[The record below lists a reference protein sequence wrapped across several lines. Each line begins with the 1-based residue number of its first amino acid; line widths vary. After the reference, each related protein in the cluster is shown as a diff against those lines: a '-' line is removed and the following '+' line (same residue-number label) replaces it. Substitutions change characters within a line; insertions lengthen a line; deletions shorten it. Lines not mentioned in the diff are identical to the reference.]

1 MNSTIFEFLAVTSLV
16 YLGLFVVGAP
26 LSLGLRLRGSLFI
39 ILSPIVGAA
48 VTEVFAWYVLDFSDI
63 GLHAALPWLM
73 GGCVLAIAAIWLVG
87 RQKKTLKSH
96 SHIWESDDLRSL
108 ALTTALVTTT
118 FSLHA
123 RWLLGFSRLTIGVI
137 GNNDV
142 ASYATLAR
150 HVSMNGFANAGY
162 IAQDHL
168 GSRARADVSGMFS
181 LFSQATWITGRWEW
195 EVAMPVLLV
204 ATLLVAQGL
213 CFLLCRTVHLGWISS
228 ALLATI
234 SVNTFLFAYISW
246 NYFIAQ
252 LFAMATLPIFLYLL
266 QRGEADIGRLRALI
280 ITAILVIHLLLVY
293 PHMTFLLLPV
303 LVVMSTL
310 NTGSP
315 VGLLSRAGAS
325 VRLLSGGLLLGAAVV
340 PTRFL
345 DSIERT
351 ILLKDIV
358 AGWPLT
364 EILPWALVGFQTSF
378 RATSTPWVVVASAL
392 LVWGCLNAWRRHL
405 LNNAATTFPLV
416 GIVVVVL
423 TTYTAFCYLNDEG
436 YAQWKWISFF
446 QPLLAVSLIAP
457 LALYIT
463 TKVRLAPLRVARALP
478 IVALGALLV
487 ASFNNARVATRA
499 IGTEGRSLWVSE
511 ELADLS
517 EAPALNGIEELDIAT
532 DPWWDTMWATVIL
545 APRTLHLRHDYSY
558 FNRSPDLSG
567 TTLLRSDTAAKA
579 PWLES
584 IAVNDAYVLLPSS
597 PQSPDSTLID
607 GLAAET
613 TVNLYLGQEGSVSA
627 TVSVT
632 NTGDAHWLGT
642 RSGAAGE
649 VNLGIQALDINKIP
663 IVGDYARFPLAP
675 WPLWV
680 PPKATVTTD
689 FTLPMTVPDGTHFLR
704 FVPVAEHVA
713 WFDGLGTKPVDVGQP
728 QPNSTEPSLL
738 GSDTTAQVTI
748 DDTGNLVVAYSVTN
762 TGSAHWLGSGAN
774 LPGETN
780 LGVQLLDVDGALLA
794 ADWVRIPLVPWPL
807 SIAPGQTVSG
817 SSTLPQPPEHTR
829 FFKFIPVA
837 EQVSWFDGIG
847 SSPVVV
853 DNPLQ

>member
-378 RATSTPWVVVASAL
+378 RATSTPWGSCCISLAGLGMFERLATPPSEQ
-392 LVWGCLNAWRRHL
+392 CRNHFPTRRHR
-405 LNNAATTFPLV
+405 
-416 GIVVVVL
+416 GCSS
-423 TTYTAFCYLNDEG
+423 YYL
-436 YAQWKWISFF
+436 
-446 QPLLAVSLIAP
+446 
-457 LALYIT
+457 
-463 TKVRLAPLRVARALP
+463 
-478 IVALGALLV
+478 
-487 ASFNNARVATRA
+487 
-499 IGTEGRSLWVSE
+499 
-511 ELADLS
+511 
-517 EAPALNGIEELDIAT
+517 
-532 DPWWDTMWATVIL
+532 
-545 APRTLHLRHDYSY
+545 HC
-558 FNRSPDLSG
+558 
-567 TTLLRSDTAAKA
+567 
-579 PWLES
+579 
-584 IAVNDAYVLLPSS
+584 VLLPQRRGLRSMEMDFLFPTATCCLPDCAFSPLHHDKSASS
-597 PQSPDSTLID
+597 PTQSCQSTPDSCPRCAPC
-607 GLAAET
+607 GL
-613 TVNLYLGQEGSVSA
+613 
-627 TVSVT
+627 
-632 NTGDAHWLGT
+632 
-642 RSGAAGE
+642 
-649 VNLGIQALDINKIP
+649 
-663 IVGDYARFPLAP
+663 
-675 WPLWV
+675 
-680 PPKATVTTD
+680 
-689 FTLPMTVPDGTHFLR
+689 
-704 FVPVAEHVA
+704 
-713 WFDGLGTKPVDVGQP
+713 
-728 QPNSTEPSLL
+728 
-738 GSDTTAQVTI
+738 
-748 DDTGNLVVAYSVTN
+748 
-762 TGSAHWLGSGAN
+762 
-774 LPGETN
+774 
-780 LGVQLLDVDGALLA
+780 VQ
-794 ADWVRIPLVPWPL
+794 
-807 SIAPGQTVSG
+807 
-817 SSTLPQPPEHTR
+817 
-829 FFKFIPVA
+829 
-837 EQVSWFDGIG
+837 
-847 SSPVVV
+847 
-853 DNPLQ
+853 